1 MSSIKLSRRS
11 VLGTLAYGIG
21 TSSFSLGSISGI
33 IDSQSSGWTKE
44 WDAALLSA
52 EILALGRSYD
62 PSVQL
67 INVYRGP
74 EYNYQSKIRNKTVHS
89 TRDSLEY
96 ASLLLYQDD
105 TALVDRAIAIINRV
119 LSLQVMNSAS
129 GYFGLWGWY
138 MEEAPDQMAAADF
151 NWADFNGATLLNIL
165 FEHVNSLPPE
175 VAANCREAL
184 RACAISIRN
193 RNVNLGYT
201 NIAFQGTYVTLAT
214 AELLKDPSL
223 LAYAKDRLVRLEST
237 VAISGS
243 FAEYN
248 SPTYMAVTICN
259 LSRILKYVRDESVR
273 MAATRLN
280 ALAWKHIAKHWHQ
293 PTLQLAGP
301 MSRAYSNDIG
311 SPMWIQKGTNNR
323 VRFMT
328 LQEISTKATGES
340 IGVPT
345 LEWHCPEELIEIFTS
360 VTRRQH
366 REVFIAG
373 SSASGEP
380 ISSLNGPKPLGAT
393 LPVEGT
399 TLLTRNFSLG
409 TIDRCDCWAQ
419 RRNLIAY
426 WGGSSRPPQC
436 LQLRVVKDDYDFT
449 SALFYSAQDQ
459 GYVLGAIRF
468 QLDGGD
474 RHPSLDLIK
483 DRTITLSRLQLEL
496 LFGRWDTKNSI
507 LVNGEPQPLR
517 SFTVPATSR
526 IAIETEGA
534 KIIFQARDA
543 SFIDKAQ
550 SLHFSLEGGDAKLV
564 VELMRTEKPQVVRLT
579 DLVGPGC
586 DFVFQMD
593 DSSASLVKVDSL
605 FAASRYT
612 QSTSLGQREISW
624 KIDSSMLSLSTSA
637 TIQSLAQQDQS
648 FDLTVNSKPYPF
660 VRLSAV

>member
-21 TSSFSLGSISGI
+21 ASKFSLGSISGI
-33 IDSQSSGWTKE
+33 IDSRSSGWSKE

-52 EILALGRSYD
+52 EMVALGKSYD

-67 INVYRGP
+67 INIYRGP
-74 EYNYQSKIRNKTVHS
+74 EYNYQTKIRNKTVHS

-96 ASLLLYQDD
+96 ASLLLYQDNS
-105 TALVDRAIAIINRV
+105 ALVDRAVAIINRV

-129 GYFGLWGWY
+129 RYFGLWGWY
-138 MEEAPDQMAAADF
+138 MEEPPDQMAAADF

-165 FEHVNSLPPE
+165 FEHGNQLPPE
-175 VAANCREAL
+175 VAVSCREAL
-184 RACAISIRN
+184 RACAISIRK
-193 RNVNLGYT
+193 RNVNLNYT

-214 AELLKDPSL
+214 AELLRDPSL
-223 LAYAKDRLVRLEST
+223 LAYAKERLVRLEST
-237 VAISGS
+237 VGISGS

-259 LSRILKYVRDESVR
+259 LSRILKYVRDADAR
-273 MAATRLN
+273 AAGARLN
-280 ALAWKHIAKHWHQ
+280 ALAWKHVAKHWHQ

-301 MSRAYSNDIG
+301 MSRAYSNNIG

-328 LQEISTKATGES
+328 FQEISTKATGENIS
-340 IGVPT
+340 VPT

-360 VTRRQH
+360 ATRRQH

-373 SSASGEP
+373 SSANGEP
-380 ISSLNGPKPLGAT
+380 ISSLNGPKPPGAT

-449 SALFYSAQDQ
+449 SALFYAAQDQ

-474 RHPSLDLIK
+474 KHPSLDPVK
-483 DRTITLSRLQLEL
+483 DRTITLSRLRLEL
-496 LFGRWDTKNSI
+496 LFERWDTQNSI
-507 LVNGEPQPLR
+507 LVNGKSQQLR
-517 SFTVPATSR
+517 SFTVPAMTR
-526 IAIETEGA
+526 IAIETGGV

-543 SFIDKAQ
+543 SFISKAQ
-550 SLHFSLEGGDAKLV
+550 NLHFSLEDGDAKLA
-564 VELMRTEKPQVVRLT
+564 VELMQTQKPQMVHLT

-593 DSSASLVKVDSL
+593 DSDSSLAEVDSL
-605 FAASRYT
+605 FAASLYT
-612 QSTSLGQREISW
+612 QSTSVDQREISW
-624 KIDSSMLSLSTSA
+624 KIGSSMVSLSTSA
-637 TIQSLAQQDQS
+637 TIQSLAKQYQS
-648 FDLTVNSKPYPF
+648 FDITANSKPYPF
-660 VRLSAV
+660 VRLME

>member
-21 TSSFSLGSISGI
+21 ASRLSLCRISGV
-33 IDSQSSGWTKE
+33 IDSRSSGWTKE
-44 WDAALLSA
+44 WDAALLSS
-52 EILALGRSYD
+52 EILAQGRSYD

-67 INVYRGP
+67 VSIYRGP
-74 EYNYQSKIRNKTVHS
+74 EYSYQSNIRDKKVHP

-96 ASLLLYQDD
+96 ASLLLYLDD
-105 TALVDRAIAIINRV
+105 TASVERAVAVINRV
-119 LSLQVMNSAS
+119 LSLQVRNPAS
-129 GYFGLWGWY
+129 RYFGLWGWY
-138 MEEAPDQMAAADF
+138 MEEPPDQMPSADF

-165 FEHVNSLPPE
+165 FEHENKLAPK
-175 VAANCREAL
+175 VAVSCREAL
-184 RACAISIRN
+184 QACAVSIRK
-193 RNVNLGYT
+193 RNVNLDYT

-248 SPTYMAVTICN
+248 SPTYMAVTISN
-259 LSRILKYVRDESVR
+259 LSRILKYVQDADAR
-273 MAATRLN
+273 AAGARLN
-280 ALAWKHIAKHWHQ
+280 ALAWKHVAKHWHQ

-301 MSRAYSNDIG
+301 MSRAYSNNIG

-328 LQEISTKATGES
+328 LQEIGTKATGEDVS
-340 IGVPT
+340 VPT
-345 LEWHCPEELIEIFTS
+345 LDWHCPEELIEIFTS
-360 VTRRQH
+360 ATRRQH

-380 ISSLNGPKPLGAT
+380 ISRLDGLKPAGAT

-399 TLLTRNFSLG
+399 TLLTPNFSLG
-409 TIDRCDCWAQ
+409 TIDRCDCWGQ

-436 LQLRVVKDDYDFT
+436 LQLRVVKDDYGFT
-449 SALFYSAQDQ
+449 SALFYAAQDQ

-474 RHPSLDLIK
+474 KHPSLDPVK
-483 DRTITLSRLQLEL
+483 DRTITLSRLRLEL
-496 LFGRWDTKNSI
+496 LFERWDTQNSI
-507 LVNGEPQPLR
+507 LVNGKPQQLR
-517 SFTVPATSR
+517 SFTVPAMTR
-526 IAIETEGA
+526 IAIETGGV

-543 SFIDKAQ
+543 SFISKAQ
-550 SLHFSLEGGDAKLV
+550 NLHFSLEDGDAKLA
-564 VELMRTEKPQVVRLT
+564 VELMQTQKPQMVHLT

-593 DSSASLVKVDSL
+593 DSDSSLAEVDSL
-605 FAASRYT
+605 FAASLYT
-612 QSTSLGQREISW
+612 QSTSGDQREISW
-624 KIDSSMLSLSTSA
+624 KIGSSMVSLSTSA
-637 TIQSLAQQDQS
+637 TIQSLAKQYQS
-648 FDLTVNSKPYPF
+648 FDITANSKPYPF
-660 VRLSAV
+660 VRLME

>member
-1 MSSIKLSRRS
+1 MSSTKLSRRS
-11 VLGTLAYGIG
+11 VLGALAYGIG
-21 TSSFSLGSISGI
+21 AGRLSLGSVFGVA
-33 IDSQSSGWTKE
+33 DSRSSGWTKE
-44 WDAALLSA
+44 WDTALLSS
-52 EILALGRSYD
+52 EILAQGRSYD

-67 INVYRGP
+67 VSVYRGP
-74 EYNYQSKIRNKTVHS
+74 EYSYQSNIRGKTVHP
-89 TRDSLEY
+89 TRESLQY

-105 TALVDRAIAIINRV
+105 TASMDRAVAIIDRV
-119 LSLQVMNSAS
+119 LSLQVRNPAS
-129 GYFGLWGWY
+129 QYFGLWGWY
-138 MEEAPDQMAAADF
+138 MEEPPEQMAAADF

-165 FEHVNSLPPE
+165 FEHENKLPPE
-175 VAANCREAL
+175 VAVNCHDAL
-184 RACAISIRN
+184 QACAVSIRK

-223 LAYAKDRLVRLEST
+223 LAYAKDRLARLEAT

-259 LSRILKYVRDESVR
+259 LSRILKYVKDPDAR
-273 MAATRLN
+273 AAGGRLN
-280 ALAWKHIAKHWHQ
+280 ALAWKHVAKHWHQ

-301 MSRAYSNDIG
+301 MSRAYSNNIG
-311 SPMWIQKGTNNR
+311 SPMWIQKGTDNR

-328 LQEISTKATGES
+328 LEEIGTKATGEDVS
-340 IGVPT
+340 VPT
-345 LEWHCPEELIEIFTS
+345 LDWRCPEELIEVFTS
-360 VTRRQH
+360 AKRRQH

-380 ISSLNGPKPLGAT
+380 ISRLDGPKPAGAT

-399 TLLTRNFSLG
+399 TFLTPNFCLG

-419 RRNLIAY
+419 RRNMIAY
-426 WGGSSRPPQC
+426 WGGPSRPPQC

-449 SALFYSAQDQ
+449 SALFYAAQDQ

-474 RHPSLDLIK
+474 KHPSLDPVK

-496 LFGRWDTKNSI
+496 LFERWDTKNSI
-507 LVNGEPQPLR
+507 LVDGKPQQLT
-517 SFTVPATSR
+517 SFTVPALSR
-526 IAIETEGA
+526 IAIETEGI
-534 KIIFQARDA
+534 KIIFQVRDA
-543 SFIDKAQ
+543 SFINKAQ
-550 SLHFSLEGGDAKLV
+550 NLHFSLEDGEAKLA
-564 VELMRTEKPQVVRLT
+564 VELMGTKDPQVVHLM

-593 DSSASLVKVDSL
+593 DSDASLAKIDSL
-605 FAASRYT
+605 FAASLYK
-612 QSTSLGQREISW
+612 QGASGGQRDTSW
-624 KIDSSMLSLSTSA
+624 KIGSSTMSLSTST
-637 TIQSLAQQDQS
+637 TIQSLAKQDQS
-648 FDLTVNSKPYPF
+648 FDITANSKPYPF
-660 VRLSAV
+660 VRLGAV